1 MPVITVAMHRVDD
14 RTKADLIRSVTDAA
28 VKATGVPEQAFTV
41 FIDEHDGM
49 NIGLGG
55 KTYKEVKE
63 ARERAS

>member
-1 MPVITVAMHRVDD
+1 MPVINIAMHRVDD
-14 RTKADLIRSVTDAA
+14 RTKADLIRTVTDAA